1 MGDSTL
7 MGVTE
12 GAKVCDGIKGGDS
25 RIKVVIEEMRAC
37 DGSGGDSVKEILN
50 RSSPWKKTSPS
61 DVQPEVDIVN
71 GVGSIQ
77 IPDEIFDES

>member
-1 MGDSTL
+1 

-12 GAKVCDGIKGGDS
+12 GAKVCNGTKGGDR
-25 RIKVVIEEMRAC
+25 RIKIFIEEMRAC
-37 DGSGGDSVKEILN
+37 DGLGGDSVKEILN